1 MAVDH
6 AAKLQSL
13 IKRLGTTDDADAPT
27 CPRFLCK
34 PDESMTDP
42 VCDELIWAYLVWE
55 AGEKRACALA
65 SKLCETF
72 VDLNEFR
79 VCLTSELT
87 SFFGQTYPRAAE
99 RSDRM
104 RATLN
109 DIYNREHEV
118 NLKSLTTLNK
128 REAKAYLDSLEG
140 IPQYVVNRTFLL
152 GLGGHAFPLDD
163 RLLKFLTAEN
173 AIAEDETIDTGA
185 SWLERQIRSGDA
197 APAFIAIEKWAA
209 NKRASTSRSTTKKKS
224 KKVTKKSS
232 SKSKSG

>member
-1 MAVDH
+1 MSASPSTKDIEAFFKALTKAH
-6 AAKLQSL
+6 
-13 IKRLGTTDDADAPT
+13 
-27 CPRFLCK
+27 K
-34 PDESMTDP
+34 PGEVEEPMNP
-42 VCDELIWAYLVWE
+42 INELIYSFLLWNTTTTKANVAFRKITSE
-55 AGEKRACALA
+55 F
-65 SKLCETF
+65 S
-72 VDLNEFR
+72 DLNEFR
-79 VCLTSELT
+79 VTQAEDIADLL
-87 SFFGQTYPRAAE
+87 GVQYPHLEE
-99 RSDRM
+99 RVARLLAGLKDV
-104 RATLN
+104 
-109 DIYNREHEV
+109 YNREHEV